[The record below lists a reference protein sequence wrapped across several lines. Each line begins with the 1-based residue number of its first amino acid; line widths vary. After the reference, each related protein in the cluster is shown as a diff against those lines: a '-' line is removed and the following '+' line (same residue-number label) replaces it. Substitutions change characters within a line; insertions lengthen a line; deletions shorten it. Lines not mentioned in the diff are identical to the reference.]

1 MLQSKTL
8 FIVGAGASFEVGLPV
23 GDDLKRQ
30 IAALIDIR
38 FDDGWNRSNGDP
50 QITEV
55 LRQIAR
61 EDQSLNGN
69 INPFLHEAWQIKD
82 ALPTAISIDNLL
94 DAHRGNERIE
104 TCGKL
109 GIARAIL
116 EAERGSKLKGLGDPG
131 VEYSFSA
138 LAATWY
144 IPLFQMMTENVHKAD
159 VAKVADRL
167 SFIIFNY
174 DRCLEYFIPHALS
187 TYYGIEL
194 AEAEAIA
201 ARMTFIH
208 PYGQVGYLPWQGRNP
223 AAQFGAERYPLR
235 DIAAEIKT
243 FAEGLTTPE
252 LVNEISSAVQDA
264 ETIVFMGFAYHPIN
278 MRVISTEAELTRKVF
293 GTTYGL
299 SKADE
304 AVVKDDI
311 LRVFNKRDPQFLAL
325 PMDEPSF
332 AEELDTLDL
341 QSLTCADFLRQ
352 YFRSIGARPADE

>member
-23 GDDLKRQ
+23 GDDFKRQ
-30 IAALIDIR
+30 IAAFLDIR
-38 FDDGWNRSNGDP
+38 FPDGWHQESGDL

-55 LRQIAR
+55 LKQIAR
-61 EDQSLNGN
+61 DDPGLGGN
-69 INPFLHEAWQIKD
+69 VNPYIHQAWRIRD

-94 DAHRGNERIE
+94 DAHRGDELVE

-109 GIARAIL
+109 AIAKAIL
-116 EAERGSKLKGLGDPG
+116 EAERGSKLKGLGEPG
-131 VEYSFSA
+131 KEYSFSA

-144 IPLFQMMTENVHKAD
+144 IPLFQMMTENMRKND
-159 VAKVADRL
+159 VAQVADRL

-174 DRCLEYFIPHALS
+174 DRCLEFFIPHALS
-187 TYYGIEL
+187 TYYGISL
-194 AEAEAIA
+194 PEAEALA

-223 AAQFGAERYPLR
+223 VIQFAVDRYPLR
-235 DIAAEIKT
+235 EIAKEIKT
-243 FAEGLTTPE
+243 FAEGLATPK
-252 LVNEISSAVQDA
+252 LVDEIKTAVQDA

-278 MRVISTEAELTRKVF
+278 MRVISTEAELTRKIF
-293 GTTYGL
+293 GTTFGL

-304 AVVKDDI
+304 AVVEDDI
-311 LRVFNKRDPQFLAL
+311 LRVLKKRDPQFRASAE
-325 PMDEPSF
+325 EPNFS
-332 AEELDTLDL
+332 EELDALEL

-352 YFRSIGARPADE
+352 YFRSIGARPGDE